1 MQATIERARAG
12 DHQAVEDLYR
22 QTSGRVYALCLRITG
37 DAQRARERTQDVY
50 VRVWEQLGSFR
61 GDSAFTTW
69 LHTVTVNVCL
79 AQRRAA
85 GRRGAKETA
94 VDDEV
99 LQSLAGDDG
108 GELDPADR
116 VALERAIAM
125 LPEGARTVLV
135 LHEIHGYT
143 HEEIAEMTDTRP
155 GTSKA
160 HLHKARQR
168 LREILR

>member
-1 MQATIERARAG
+1 MEATIARARAG
-12 DHQAVEDLYR
+12 DHQAFEELYR
-22 QTSGRVYALCLRITG
+22 QTAGRVHALCLRFTG
-37 DAQRARERTQDVY
+37 DAQKARERTQDVY

-79 AQRRAA
+79 AHRRAV
-85 GRRGAKETA
+85 GRRGEKETA
-94 VDDEV
+94 VDDEY
-99 LQSLAGDDG
+99 LQSLAGDAGD
-108 GELDPADR
+108 LDPADR
-116 VALERAIAM
+116 VDLERAIAA

-168 LREILR
+168 LRELLR

>member
-1 MQATIERARAG
+1 MDAIIERARAG
-12 DHQAVEDLYR
+12 DAQAFEELYR
-22 QTSGRVYALCLRITG
+22 QTAGRVHALCLRLTG
-37 DAQRARERTQDVY
+37 DAQRARERMQDVY
-50 VRVWEQLGSFR
+50 VRVWEQLDSFR

-85 GRRGAKETA
+85 GRRGQHETA
-94 VDDEV
+94 VEDEV
-99 LQSLAGDDG
+99 LETLSG
-108 GELDPADR
+108 GTSQMDPTDR
-116 VALERAIAM
+116 IALERAVAA

-160 HLHKARQR
+160 QLFKARQR
-168 LREILR
+168 LRELLQ